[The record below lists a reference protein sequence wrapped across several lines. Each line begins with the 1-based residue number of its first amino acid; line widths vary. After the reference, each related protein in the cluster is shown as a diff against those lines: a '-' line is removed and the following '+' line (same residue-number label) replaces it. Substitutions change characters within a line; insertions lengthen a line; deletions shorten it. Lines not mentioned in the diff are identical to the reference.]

1 MARFQHLLGIEG
13 LAQANIKRVLARAA
27 DFQRQPPPP
36 LLAHQ
41 RLLLLFYEA
50 STRTRTSFEVAA
62 RRLGAETVAVTAT
75 ASSIE
80 KGESLL
86 DTVYTLR
93 AMAING
99 IVVRHASSGAPHLI
113 AEHVDVPV
121 INAGDGMHEHPTQA
135 LLDGFTILQHRPS
148 IAGLTVAIIGDILH
162 SRVARSNLLLLTRLG
177 ARVHLC
183 GPRTLLPPEF
193 AAYGPSVTLTCD
205 LEEALAGAD
214 VVMVLRIQMERMH
227 ESFFPSEAEYVARYS
242 VTQERLRLARPGA
255 LVMHPGPMIRGVEIS
270 AEVADSPQSVIREQ
284 VENGVL
290 IRMAVLAELLAAAP
304 GASAEIGCGDGEA
317 APGPAPKK

>member
-1 MARFQHLLGIEG
+1 MNTPPHLLGIEG
-13 LAQANIKRVLARAA
+13 LSAARIE
-27 DFQRQPPPP
+27 
-36 LLAHQ
+36 
-41 RLLLLFYEA
+41 RLLFLAQQFHAAAPPRSLAGKRLLVLFYEA

-62 RRLGAETVAVTAT
+62 RRLGAETVSVTAQ

-86 DTVYTLR
+86 DTVYTLS
-93 AMAING
+93 AMVIDG
-99 IVVRHASSGAPHLI
+99 IVVRHASSGAPHLV

-135 LLDGFTILQHRPS
+135 LLDGFTILRHRPA
-148 IAGLTVAIIGDILH
+148 IAGLKVAIIGDLLH
-162 SRVARSNLLLLTRLG
+162 SRVGRSNVLLLSRLG
-177 ARVHLC
+177 ADVCLC

-193 AAYGPSVTLTCD
+193 AAYGPRVRLTYE
-205 LEEALAGAD
+205 LEDALADAD
-214 VVMVLRIQMERMH
+214 VVMVLRIQMERMR

-242 VTQERLRLARPGA
+242 VTRERLRAAKPDA

-290 IRMAVLAELLAAAP
+290 IRMAVLHELLQGAA
-304 GASAEIGCGDGEA
+304 
-317 APGPAPKK
+317 

>member
-1 MARFQHLLGIEG
+1 MPLPDQPHAPHLLGIEP
-13 LAQANIKRVLARAA
+13 LPLSRIEAILDRAA
-27 DFQRQPPPP
+27 EFQRQPPPRT
-36 LLAHQ
+36 LAGK

-62 RRLGAETVAVTAT
+62 RRLGAETVSVTPGS
-75 ASSIE
+75 SSIE

-93 AMAING
+93 AMAIDG
-99 IVVRHASSGAPHLI
+99 IVVRHSSSGAPHLV
-113 AEHVDVPV
+113 AAHVDVPV

-135 LLDGFTILQHRPS
+135 LLDAFTIRRHRGT
-148 IAGLTVAIIGDILH
+148 IAGLRVAIIGDVLH
-162 SRVARSNLLLLTRLG
+162 SRVARSNLLLLSRLG
-177 ARVHLC
+177 AEVRLC

-193 AAYGPSVTLTCD
+193 AAYGARVRLGWD
-205 LEEALAGAD
+205 LEDALNGAD
-214 VVMVLRIQMERMH
+214 VVMVLRIQMERMK

-242 VTQERLRLARPGA
+242 VTPARMRAARPDA
-255 LVMHPGPMIRGVEIS
+255 IVMHPGPMIRGVEIS

-290 IRMAVLAELLAAAP
+290 IRMAVLHELLVCHEP
-304 GASAEIGCGDGEA
+304 H
-317 APGPAPKK
+317 P

>member
-1 MARFQHLLGIEG
+1 MKPAEPASPALNPAQHLLGIAD
-13 LAQANIKRVLARAA
+13 LALERVTALLDQAAA
-27 DFQRQPPPP
+27 YQRQPPARS
-36 LLAHQ
+36 LAGK

-62 RRLGAETVAVTAT
+62 RRLGAETVSITAGS
-75 ASSIE
+75 SSIE

-93 AMAING
+93 AMAIDG
-99 IVVRHASSGAPHLI
+99 LVVRHGSSGAADLV

-135 LLDGFTILQHRPS
+135 LLDAYTIRRHRGRV
-148 IAGLTVAIIGDILH
+148 AGLKVAIIGDILH
-162 SRVARSNLLLLTRLG
+162 SRVARSNLLLLSRMG
-177 ARVHLC
+177 AEVWLC

-193 AAYGPSVTLTCD
+193 AAYGAGVRLSWELEPALTD
-205 LEEALAGAD
+205 AD
-214 VVMVLRIQMERMH
+214 VVMVLRIQMERMR

-242 VTQERLRLARPGA
+242 VTMERLRAARPEA

-290 IRMAVLAELLAAAP
+290 IRMAVLQELL
-304 GASAEIGCGDGEA
+304 GARA
-317 APGPAPKK
+317 

>member
-1 MARFQHLLGIEG
+1 MQESEHLLGIEG
-13 LAQANIKRVLARAA
+13 QARPRLEHLLQQARA
-27 DFQRQPPPP
+27 FQLSPPPRT
-36 LLAHQ
+36 LAGK

-62 RRLGAETVAVTAT
+62 RRLGAETVSVTANS
-75 ASSIE
+75 SSIE

-93 AMAING
+93 AMAIDG
-99 IVVRHASSGAPHLI
+99 IVVRHASSGAARLV

-135 LLDGFTILQHRPS
+135 LLDAFTILRHRPAL
-148 IAGLTVAIIGDILH
+148 AGLRVAIIGDILH
-162 SRVARSNLLLLTRLG
+162 SRVARSNLRLLTQFG
-177 ARVHLC
+177 AQVRLC
-183 GPRTLLPPEF
+183 GPRPLLPPAFES
-193 AAYGPSVTLTCD
+193 YGDSVQIGYE
-205 LEEALAGAD
+205 LEPALEGAD
-214 VVMVLRIQMERMH
+214 VVMVLRIQMERMR

-242 VTQERLRLARPGA
+242 VTGERLRVAQPDA

-270 AEVADSPQSVIREQ
+270 ADVADSPQSVIREQ

-290 IRMAVLAELLAAAP
+290 IRMAVLDELMGNRA
-304 GASAEIGCGDGEA
+304 
-317 APGPAPKK
+317 

>member
-1 MARFQHLLGIEG
+1 MDTAHHLLGIEG
-13 LAQANIKRVLARAA
+13 LTTPRIEHLLELARQ
-27 DFQRQPPPP
+27 FQTAPPPCG
-36 LLAHQ
+36 LAGK

-62 RRLGAETVAVTAT
+62 RRLGAETVSVTAG

-93 AMAING
+93 AMAVDG
-99 IVVRHASSGAPHLI
+99 IVVRHNSSGAPHLV
-113 AEHVDVPV
+113 AAHVDVPV
-121 INAGDGMHEHPTQA
+121 VNAGDGMHEHPTQA
-135 LLDGFTILQHRPS
+135 LLDAFTILRHRPT
-148 IAGLTVAIIGDILH
+148 IEGLTVAIIGDILH
-162 SRVARSNLLLLTRLG
+162 SRVARSNILLLSRLG
-177 ARVHLC
+177 AHVRLC

-193 AAYGPSVTLTCD
+193 AAFGDRVSLTYD

-214 VVMVLRIQMERMH
+214 VVMVLRIQMERMR

-242 VTQERLRLARPGA
+242 VTSERLRAARPDA

-270 AEVADSPQSVIREQ
+270 ADVADSPQSVIREQ

-290 IRMAVLAELLAAAP
+290 IRMAVLRELL
-304 GASAEIGCGDGEA
+304 GETA
-317 APGPAPKK
+317 